1 MKLSFPDSCDGT
13 KRARGRPAVRETVD
27 PDTLLHTAQQVFA
40 RHGYEAASV
49 REIARTAGVDAA
61 LIAHRFGSKQELWTA
76 IIDRIAQR
84 AEPMVEAT
92 RKLAGEPMAP
102 RERVERAL
110 ALFVDRV
117 IGEPDLGLFFST
129 AALED
134 GERLDLLVER
144 VMRPYYRV
152 LTPLLAA
159 AMDAG
164 EMARH
169 DPMVMSMML
178 LNGITKTVSYSH
190 LLGRFSSLPQRPRA
204 LRKSVLGI
212 ALSMLG
218 R

>member
-61 LIAHRFGSKQELWTA
+61 LIAHRF
-76 IIDRIAQR
+76 
-84 AEPMVEAT
+84 T

-204 LRKSVLGI
+204 FRKSVLGI